1 MHVKEAPP
9 QYAKLLSRFGR
20 NPYGQNIYRLIWA
33 PSRMR
38 IFGGYWDDVAKW
50 EYRLTP
56 KYGPTPQW
64 ALEVWRPSITYGS
77 PEIWEAQTVAPD
89 GYLSCGPFPAHGDFE
104 CLHKFSAKNADDGGI
119 LPEPGLILYLVQEQR
134 LLRAFSESQRKAVYE
149 DEAAK
154 SERRQDADFDDMW
167 KEAQLSRSGLSMGAA
182 GAFNKQQEID
192 DYARRIERAQAFVD
206 ARRFRPGFK
215 QQ

>member
-1 MHVKEAPP
+1 
-9 QYAKLLSRFGR
+9 
-20 NPYGQNIYRLIWA
+20 
-33 PSRMR
+33 
-38 IFGGYWDDVAKW
+38 
-50 EYRLTP
+50 
-56 KYGPTPQW
+56 
-64 ALEVWRPSITYGS
+64 
-77 PEIWEAQTVAPD
+77 
-89 GYLSCGPFPAHGDFE
+89 
-104 CLHKFSAKNADDGGI
+104 
-119 LPEPGLILYLVQEQR
+119 LILYLVQEQR